1 MAELVAKN
9 SKAEHPKGG
18 FECDICSVKFQKV
31 LIFPESKSCSF
42 LARYAIDAHY
52 KNPPTNVENGLPQS
66 DRHSQVRG
74 QAMDVSL
81 LW

>member
-31 LIFPESKSCSF
+31 LIFPESKSYRF
-42 LARYAIDAHY
+42 
-52 KNPPTNVENGLPQS
+52 
-66 DRHSQVRG
+66 
-74 QAMDVSL
+74 
-81 LW
+81 